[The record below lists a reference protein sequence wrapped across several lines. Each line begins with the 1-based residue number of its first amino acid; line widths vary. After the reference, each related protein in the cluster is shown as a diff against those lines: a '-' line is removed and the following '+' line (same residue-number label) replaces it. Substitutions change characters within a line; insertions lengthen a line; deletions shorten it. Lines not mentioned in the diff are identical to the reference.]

1 MFKPVIFIGPTLSI
15 DKAKEILDADYRP
28 PAKKGDLLKLIP
40 TAVKFVGLVDGYFLQ
55 DYPPTPIEVY
65 NLLRKKGILVFGSS
79 SLGALRA
86 VELKRFGMMGIGK
99 IFNLFL
105 KGVIDSDD
113 EVAVTFTGYREYQSD
128 ALIDIRYN
136 LFLAQKKQIIDKN
149 TKRNILRIA
158 KKTYFPYR
166 TYDDILEKSKKV
178 FSLQK
183 KQIEDF
189 GEYISKHKVS
199 LKEKDAI
206 RLLINIKNTIEVGTI

>member
-40 TAVKFVGLVDGYFLQ
+40 TAVKFVGLIDGYFLQ

-65 NLLRKKGILVFGSS
+65 NLLRKKGVLVFGSS

-86 VELKRFGMMGIGK
+86 VELKRFGMIGVGK
-99 IFNLFL
+99 IFDLFL

-136 LFLAQKKQIIDKN
+136 LFLARKKQIIDKN

-206 RLLINIKNTIEVGTI
+206 RLLINIKNIIEVGTI